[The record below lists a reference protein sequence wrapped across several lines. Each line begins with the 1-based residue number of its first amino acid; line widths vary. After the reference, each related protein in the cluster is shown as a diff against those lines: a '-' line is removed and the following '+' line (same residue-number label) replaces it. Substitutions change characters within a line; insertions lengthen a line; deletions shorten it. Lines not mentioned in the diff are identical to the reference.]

1 MPRAGRPLSPQRW
14 VGSGVGAGPFV
25 WARLAFDAA
34 LVLSQGFGYEVVQ
47 IISASPEG
55 SVRESTQEKVTMG
68 SFDSRKS
75 RKMRQKVAQRKK
87 KEREARK
94 AEQTKIER
102 KG

>member
-1 MPRAGRPLSPQRW
+1 
-14 VGSGVGAGPFV
+14 
-25 WARLAFDAA
+25 
-34 LVLSQGFGYEVVQ
+34 
-47 IISASPEG
+47 
-55 SVRESTQEKVTMG
+55 MG